1 MPSNNFLGLLPL
13 PYSMSTL
20 KSSLPSSLDDDT
32 NNPQN
37 KTDSNPATYSLQPF
51 EHSNHAGNQMLSTR
65 YRRTSFSFSKPSFFS
80 QTREKERFELSTLN
94 DKFADYVEKV
104 RYLEAQN
111 KKIVMDTT
119 FLNGKQQECCQKV
132 KTLFETEIAQ
142 LKQTAE
148 NLFKHKNAIYTAS
161 REAQVSSI

>member
-1 MPSNNFLGLLPL
+1 MQEIKCFQQDIVGHRFHFQNHR
-13 PYSMSTL
+13 
-20 KSSLPSSLDDDT
+20 SLV
-32 NNPQN
+32 
-37 KTDSNPATYSLQPF
+37 K
-51 EHSNHAGNQMLSTR
+51 R
-65 YRRTSFSFSKPSFFS
+65 
-80 QTREKERFELSTLN
+80 
-94 DKFADYVEKV
+94 
-104 RYLEAQN
+104 AQN